1 MALSD
6 QQYTVRFALPDLIEK
21 GTDSDLVASVYLD
34 GALVA
39 PASAT
44 VTVYNAS
51 NEKVVDAGV
60 ATIAS
65 SKATYTV
72 TGATTSAESLGDGW
86 RVEWAITISGAVTNA
101 TNNASLVRWR
111 NFCPIADQDI
121 YRRVPALDPNSSSV
135 ITSQTTFQDSL
146 DEAHVTI
153 SLKLIA
159 AGRRPWL
166 IMSPSSLREVYLH
179 LALSY
184 IYDNLS
190 ASLSNVDFL
199 EKANQHREEYS
210 AAFRAANFVYDLDED
225 GQGDTGIDG
234 QPSRAG
240 TQTVFLTGRH

>member
-6 QQYTVRFALPDLIEK
+6 QQYTVRWALPDLIEK
-21 GTDSDLVASVYLD
+21 GADSSLVASVYLD
-34 GALVA
+34 GALVE
-39 PASAT
+39 PTSAT

-65 SKATYTV
+65 SKASYTV
-72 TGATTSAESLGDGW
+72 TGATTSGQALGDGW
-86 RVEWAITISGAVTNA
+86 RIEWAITIGGVVTNSQ
-101 TNNASLVRWR
+101 NNGSLVRWR

-121 YRRVPALDPNSSSV
+121 YRRVGALNPNSAAV
-135 ITSQTTFQDSL
+135 ISSQTTYQDSL

-153 SLKLIA
+153 SQKLVA

-199 EKANQHREEYS
+199 EKAGQHREEYS
-210 AAFRAANFVYDLDED
+210 AAFRALNFVYDLNED
-225 GQGDTGIDG
+225 GQGDTGLDG
-234 QPSRAG
+234 EPGRAG
-240 TQTVFLTGRH
+240 TQTIFLTSRH